1 MVKINNL
8 TVSFGENRV
17 INNFTCHIKS
27 GEKVCISGPSG
38 KGKTTL
44 FRTICGLEK
53 NFEGDLTIRENTK
66 IGVVFQDDVLLPW
79 YSAKEN
85 VSIVSTEE
93 AAVKWLTAF
102 GLADA
107 LDKKPNQLSGGM
119 KRRVAIARACAF
131 NPDVLILDEAFKGLD
146 HGLKKQVIEKLK
158 AEYQNKT
165 IIFASH
171 DKEEIEMFASRII
184 EL

>member
-1 MVKINNL
+1 M
-8 TVSFGENRV
+8 
-17 INNFTCHIKS
+17 
-27 GEKVCISGPSG
+27 
-38 KGKTTL
+38 
-44 FRTICGLEK
+44 
-53 NFEGDLTIRENTK
+53 
-66 IGVVFQDDVLLPW
+66 
-79 YSAKEN
+79 
-85 VSIVSTEE
+85 
-93 AAVKWLTAF
+93 
-102 GLADA
+102 
-107 LDKKPNQLSGGM
+107 
-119 KRRVAIARACAF
+119 AIARACAF